1 MKKNTN
7 SKNVKKRKNKTA
19 LKKRKKTIQLL
30 LIIVLVTIVLTLL
43 ISEYIRNML
52 QSSSNT
58 NTTHSTQPLEN
69 ENVKEKEKAS
79 ETESEEKDEIA
90 DTETHTQDTLEKIQQ
105 PPESDTKDTAENTTS
120 TQPPESD
127 TMETS
132 VYFIKIVGET
142 QLQPVQYTRSIPFT
156 LSVLTATLEQ
166 LLLGPN
172 NDEKTTG
179 AKSFIPTQTNIRN
192 IYIENNTVFLDLS
205 DEFQFNPFG
214 RLGVLAQL
222 FQIVYTCTE
231 FQTIDTVQILVEG
244 NKRRFLSGDS
254 GSISIDRP
262 LSRTILLEYAENI

>member
-7 SKNVKKRKNKTA
+7 SKNIKKRKNKAT
-19 LKKRKKTIQLL
+19 LKKRKKTIQLI

-43 ISEYIRNML
+43 ISEYMRNML
-52 QSSSNT
+52 QNSSNN
-58 NTTHSTQPLEN
+58 NTTHSTQPKKKEIAKETAKESTTEN
-69 ENVKEKEKAS
+69 
-79 ETESEEKDEIA
+79 EEKDEIA
-90 DTETHTQDTLEKIQQ
+90 DTEIYTQDTLEKTQRQ
-105 PPESDTKDTAENTTS
+105 KDTTEKTTS
-120 TQPPESD
+120 TQEPESE

-142 QLQPVQYTRSIPFT
+142 QLQPIQYTRSIPFT

-172 NDEKTTG
+172 NDEKNTG

-244 NKRRFLSGDS
+244 KKQRFLSGDS